1 MYPLCGC
8 GDRVVFSPTVY
19 LLAVCWGNSDDGR
32 TLNYMSTLGI
42 SLAVGIIFG
51 LVMWLVIKWFGMD
64 DD

>member
-1 MYPLCGC
+1 
-8 GDRVVFSPTVY
+8 
-19 LLAVCWGNSDDGR
+19 
-32 TLNYMSTLGI
+32 MSTLGI